1 MVPPK
6 ASTKPKSAP
15 NSKRKIK
22 RSEGYSAK
30 EPSNNQ
36 DGTIETSAS
45 STVIPLELNQ
55 LLLNIFKTSF
65 AERLSLNFTPLL
77 QEVKQH
83 LYNRDFLKAFGRN
96 DYLEAYAARWS
107 PSRALGYLEI
117 LNHLSDHISPTQEQ
131 ESERGN
137 LHRKIVCLGGGAGAE
152 IVALAG
158 FLSLFQRRVDEGGEG
173 SQSGVGSEISEHLQR
188 QFEVIA
194 IDIGSWTPVV
204 EALQASITTAP
215 PLSKYASTA
224 AKAVNVPLAAPHSFH
239 ITFRQHDIL
248 SVDFSE
254 LSPFLADANLITL
267 MFTLNELYS
276 TSLSQTQMFLLSLT
290 SCLQPGALLLVVDSP
305 GSYST
310 VPLNGTEKKYPMQW
324 LLDHTLLHTTTTE
337 DASDLSK
344 NEGLWDKPVTYES
357 RWFRLPER
365 LKYPIELENMRYQ
378 LHLFKRR

>member
-1 MVPPK
+1 M
-6 ASTKPKSAP
+6 
-15 NSKRKIK
+15 
-22 RSEGYSAK
+22 
-30 EPSNNQ
+30 
-36 DGTIETSAS
+36 
-45 STVIPLELNQ
+45 
-55 LLLNIFKTSF
+55 LLNIFKTSF

-131 ESERGN
+131 ESERVD

-173 SQSGVGSEISEHLQR
+173 SQSGADSEISEHLQR

-194 IDIGSWTPVV
+194 IDIASWTPVV
-204 EALQASITTAP
+204 EALQTSITTAP

-224 AKAVNVPLAAPHSFH
+224 AKAVNAPLAAPHSLH

-276 TSLSQTQMFLLSLT
+276 TSLSQTQKFLLSLT

-324 LLDHTLLHTTTTE
+324 LLDHTLLHTTTE

-357 RWFRLPER
+357 RWFRLPEG